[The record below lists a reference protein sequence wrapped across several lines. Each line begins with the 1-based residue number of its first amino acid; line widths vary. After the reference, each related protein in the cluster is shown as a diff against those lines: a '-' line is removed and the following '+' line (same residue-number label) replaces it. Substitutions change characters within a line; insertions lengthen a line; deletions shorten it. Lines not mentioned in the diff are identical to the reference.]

1 MSKFELQVELRSQTG
16 KKVKQL
22 RKAGYVPGV
31 LFGRDV
37 EPVNIQCE
45 ERKLTTTLARAGQSS
60 LIALQIGD
68 GEKRQVLVREVQIDT
83 LSRRVQHVDLY
94 QVIMTDTISTD
105 VSIELFGEPAAGVV
119 TIQDMN
125 LVTIECLPDDL
136 IDSIRVDREVLTMVG
151 QTITV
156 KDLQVPASV
165 TLMAGEDDLV
175 AHVEAQRVEVLPE
188 EVEVEAE
195 IEAEADVEV
204 IGEEA
209 VE

>member
-16 KKVKQL
+16 KKVKLL
-22 RKAGYVPGV
+22 RRAGYVPGV
-31 LFGRDV
+31 LFGRDI

-45 ERKLTTTLARAGQSS
+45 ERKLTATLAGAGQSS

-94 QVIMTDTISTD
+94 QVVMTDTISTD

-125 LVTIECLPDDL
+125 LVTIECLPSDL
-136 IDSIRVDREVLTMVG
+136 IDSIRVDREALTMVG

-165 TLMAGEDDLV
+165 TLMAGKDDLV
-175 AHVEAQRVEVLPE
+175 AHVEAQRVEELPE
-188 EVEVEAE
+188 EAEVEAE